1 MLIQEPILVLIV
13 SFMLS
18 LLVPRLINENNLDIE
33 IHLII

>member
-1 MLIQEPILVLIV
+1 MMIQEPILVLIV